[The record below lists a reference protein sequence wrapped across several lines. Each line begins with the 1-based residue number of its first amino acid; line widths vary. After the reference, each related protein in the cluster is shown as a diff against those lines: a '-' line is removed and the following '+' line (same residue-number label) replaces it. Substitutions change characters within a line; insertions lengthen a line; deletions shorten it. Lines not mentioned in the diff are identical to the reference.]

1 MRKKILYIED
11 EPHLGRIV
19 METLEKRGYD
29 VLWETDGARVINKLN
44 NFIPD
49 LCILDIML
57 PNLDGYTL
65 CKQIRKILPA
75 VPVIFLTAKVETA
88 DLLKGFETGGTDYI
102 KKPFSI
108 EELVARINNQFNL
121 NGHSKKKISEK
132 EFPEE
137 IVIGTYKVYPRR
149 YELRSPDRMIK
160 LSNRD
165 MEVLNMLL
173 SNKNGITDRKE
184 LLLTVWGDD
193 SYFNSRNLDVYIRKL
208 RKHFKEDSNIE
219 IQTLKGKGYLFI
231 VPGHD

>member
-11 EPHLGRIV
+11 EPHLGKIV
-19 METLEKRGYD
+19 KETLDKRGYE
-29 VLWETDGARVINKLN
+29 VLWEMDGSRVINKLN
-44 NFIPD
+44 HFTPD
-49 LCILDIML
+49 LCLLDIML

-65 CKQIRKILPA
+65 CKQIRKILPV

-88 DLLKGFETGGTDYI
+88 DLLKGFEAGGTDYI

-108 EELVARINNQFNL
+108 EELIARINNQFKLTGLDKNQ
-121 NGHSKKKISEK
+121 KSEN
-132 EFPEE
+132 ELPVEVF
-137 IVIGTYKVYPRR
+137 IGNYCIYPKR
-149 YELRSPDRMIK
+149 YELKTPDGLIK

-165 MEVLNMLL
+165 MEVLGILL
-173 SNKNGITDRKE
+173 SNRNRISDRRE

-208 RKHFKEDSNIE
+208 RKYFKSDSRIE

-231 VPGHD
+231 VPE